1 MDGSHS
7 PAHIF
12 TFLTMPTSSQPG
24 SSVGGLVSTAPNAAV
39 EKNSATVTRANFI
52 LTLHASY
59 NRTAKSASKAAYAMY
74 DFSFRLFSHPGH
86 RDIKT

>member
-12 TFLTMPTSSQPG
+12 TFLTVPTSSQPG
-24 SSVGGLVSTAPNAAV
+24 SSVGGLVSIAPNAAV

-59 NRTAKSASKAAYAMY
+59 NWTAKSESKAAYAMY
-74 DFSFRLFSHPGH
+74 DFSFGLFPHPSH